1 MADNGHFCVLILFLG
16 AGYKSVKIALIQLIL
31 NDTVLL
37 KLAFRKGFCNGGGDL
52 SFISQNLCIV
62 ELQKSVQLGGPI
74 CHGHRDM
81 PSGLPGGVVQIHGD
95 DFVQLLHF
103 IHG

>member
-1 MADNGHFCVLILFLG
+1 MG
-16 AGYKSVKIALIQLIL
+16 APHEQHPQSCGGNRFIL

-37 KLAFRKGFCNGGGDL
+37 KLAFGKGFCNGSGDFSL
-52 SFISQNLCIV
+52 ILQNLCII

-74 CHGHRDM
+74 RHGHRDM

>member
-62 ELQKSVQLGGPI
+62 ELQKSVQLGGQSAMVIGI
-74 CHGHRDM
+74 CRLAAGWRSPDTW
-81 PSGLPGGVVQIHGD
+81 
-95 DFVQLLHF
+95 
-103 IHG
+103 

>member
-1 MADNGHFCVLILFLG
+1 MTNAPLLAVWPITGISAFYPFLG

-62 ELQKSVQLGGPI
+62 ELQKSVQLGGPSAMVIGI
-74 CHGHRDM
+74 CR
-81 PSGLPGGVVQIHGD
+81 LACRVA
-95 DFVQLLHF
+95 
-103 IHG
+103 